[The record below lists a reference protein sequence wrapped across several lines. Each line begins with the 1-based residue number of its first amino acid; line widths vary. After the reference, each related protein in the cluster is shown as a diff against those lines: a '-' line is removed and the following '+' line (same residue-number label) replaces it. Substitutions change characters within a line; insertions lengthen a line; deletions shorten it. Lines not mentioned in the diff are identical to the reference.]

1 MRREKGNAG
10 AEQNW
15 KDRNN
20 IARDKLLRMER
31 SSQLPA
37 AHQPNATQAAR
48 GQQIVN
54 LARTLRCK
62 SDARVKYRQI
72 AMGEHPRWRIRRGP
86 LPELQR
92 KLVGMATKQERVDRR
107 L

>member
-1 MRREKGNAG
+1 MRREKGNAR

-20 IARDKLLRMER
+20 IARDKLLRVER

-62 SDARVKYRQI
+62 SDARVKDSQI
-72 AMGEHPRWRIRRGP
+72 TVCENPRWSIRRGP
-86 LPELQR
+86 LPELEGKFIR
-92 KLVGMATKQERVDRR
+92 MATQQKCVYRG